1 MIRRTPFLL
10 VAVLAIILTACGT
23 AAANP
28 EPSDEPA
35 SSPTPI
41 ATPAPT
47 VAPEPTVVPE
57 PTEAPTTTDG
67 TVTIVGGG
75 SVSGPGGSIADALA
89 AALDQPYLVNG
100 VLLKDLDGT
109 IYLCDSLTDTTP
121 VACDGLVLEVLEYPT
136 NGAEWDLENAELT
149 GLKESGGVLYFEFT
163 QLFGIVKP

>member
-1 MIRRTPFLL
+1 MIRRTPLLL
-10 VAVLAIILTACGT
+10 VAVLAMVLTACGT

-28 EPSDEPA
+28 DTMDEPA
-35 SSPTPI
+35 SPTPI
-41 ATPAPT
+41 ATPVPT
-47 VAPEPTVVPE
+47 VAPEPTDSPE
-57 PTEAPTTTDG
+57 PTEPPATSDG

-75 SVSGPGGSIADALA
+75 SVSGPGGSIAEALA

-100 VLLKDLDGT
+100 VLLKDLEGT

-136 NGAEWDLENAELT
+136 GGAEWDLENAELT
-149 GLKESGGVLYFEFT
+149 GLKESGGVLYFEFN